1 MAERRVPKG
10 QVNKRNKQTIQALV
24 NLMEDLG
31 QKYSIRVGII
41 GNKAYEKHPHTD
53 LTMAELGAIH
63 EFGATINV
71 TEKMRAYLHYI
82 GVHLKPETTSIVI
95 PTRSFLRMP
104 LLNEDFKAYLLN
116 KIGIND
122 INALGGDKES
132 KALVRELNADTGKE
146 ALNRNSK
153 IMEAV
158 ANMVGAEALAQVQNA
173 FESGGF
179 GKWAPIS
186 DITKRTRRG
195 DENNP
200 PLDDTGALKDS
211 VTVEVKKV
219 N

>member
-1 MAERRVPKG
+1 MGRRKIPKG
-10 QVNKRNKQTIQALV
+10 QINRKNKQTVQALV

-41 GNKAYEKHPHTD
+41 GDKAYEKHPHTD

-71 TEKMRAYLHYI
+71 TEKMRAYLHHI
-82 GVHLKPETTSIVI
+82 GIHLKPDKTSIVI

-104 LLNEDFKAYLLN
+104 LLNGDFKAYLLS
-116 KIGIND
+116 KAGIND
-122 INALGGDKES
+122 TNALGRDKEA
-132 KALVRELNADTGKE
+132 KALVRELNADIGKE

-153 IMEAV
+153 IVEAV
-158 ANMVGAEALAQVQNA
+158 ANMVGAEALAQVQRA
-173 FESGGF
+173 FASSGF

-186 DITKRTRRG
+186 DITKKNRIG

-200 PLDDTGALKDS
+200 PLDDTGDLKDS